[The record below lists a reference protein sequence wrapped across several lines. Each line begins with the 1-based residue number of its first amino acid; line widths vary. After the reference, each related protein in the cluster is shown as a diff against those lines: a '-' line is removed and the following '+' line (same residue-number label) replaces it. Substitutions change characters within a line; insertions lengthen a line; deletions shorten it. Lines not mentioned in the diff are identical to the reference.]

1 MSVSGNAWADSD
13 PMYPGVS
20 FALGPYRSSMFRDF
34 FVDHMAA
41 HTILTVGRLGGHDSR
56 NRSGLKIPSTQFLN
70 PLQSLVLREILPL
83 ALSSRRTLTPGGGAI
98 PGSQPLPR
106 GMAGSRA
113 RAAPP
118 RDWDLCLL
126 LGYRSG
132 IVQGIVPGGDKF
144 GGGEAPGR
152 YGMLKKGI
160 VPVWAPY
167 RSCGSAAIRAIEQHF
182 IIISGSMDIWMR
194 SYREREPI

>member
-1 MSVSGNAWADSD
+1 MCVSGNACADSD
-13 PMYPGVS
+13 CIYPGVS

-56 NRSGLKIPSTQFLN
+56 NRSGLKIPSTQFLD

-118 RDWDLCLL
+118 GIGAFASCW
-126 LGYRSG
+126 G
-132 IVQGIVPGGDKF
+132 IVRVSFRVSFRAGTNLEAGRPLVGMECSKKVSFPSGPLSFLRVRGDPGD
-144 GGGEAPGR
+144 
-152 YGMLKKGI
+152 
-160 VPVWAPY
+160 
-167 RSCGSAAIRAIEQHF
+167 
-182 IIISGSMDIWMR
+182 
-194 SYREREPI
+194 